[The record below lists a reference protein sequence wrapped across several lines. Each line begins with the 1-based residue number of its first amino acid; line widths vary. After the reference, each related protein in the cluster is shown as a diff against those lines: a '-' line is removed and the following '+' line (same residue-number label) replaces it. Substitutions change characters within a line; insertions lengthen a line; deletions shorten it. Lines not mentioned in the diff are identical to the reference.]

1 METLLKF
8 FPFMPEPKETGK
20 FILALAFYLIVPPIV
35 SFIIGAILGLT
46 IILAP
51 VGIIVGFV
59 LGIYGLAGTVFA
71 ILKFAGVDLTGSKK
85 EEV

>member
-8 FPFMPEPKETGK
+8 FPFMPAPKETGK

-51 VGIIVGFV
+51 VGVLVGFV

>member
-8 FPFMPEPKETGK
+8 FPFMPAPKETGK
-20 FILALAFYLIVPPIV
+20 FILALVFYVIGVPII
-35 SFIIGAILGLT
+35 SMIIGALLGLT
-46 IILAP
+46 IILVPLAFI
-51 VGIIVGFV
+51 VGIIASV
-59 LGIYGLAGTVFA
+59 YSLAGTVFA